1 MKRILKRV
9 FTVQVSLVLIA
20 TLFLIIG
27 VPAAHATVETG
38 WPVSQ
43 PNTPR
48 NANDIFIDFE
58 DGIEGIEIE
67 SSNPNLKFTTTNGL
81 NWRYGDI
88 RTGSYNVYPYGTHA
102 YECRGN
108 FFAWLGV
115 TGNAGQIDFPGGAAT
130 YCSVLVSTYSGVVID
145 AYNSDNELIS
155 TSGWAGSNINT
166 RTFTRLTV
174 DAPAGDYI
182 SYVIFHDT
190 GNYWLIDD
198 LCTDAKP
205 AVIPVPGRSIGDHSD
220 KFDIVFVP
228 DTDYG
233 SPQDIDTWLPTFI
246 DHINH
251 QIDDRLGA
259 VAPVSGHLDEF
270 NFYYTRMQGIAS
282 SLTLPE
288 DLTKISTFADVY
300 VMFHTTPF
308 GDQTVGK
315 VYSAE
320 GSLTDSEQGRS
331 FIHESGHGIFRV
343 ADEYDDTTPPYTN
356 YFQANPYPNIWETR
370 AVGRTDAAGEY
381 AVPIHDEILGVGDGT
396 KVQFGP
402 IANGNSPNAANTF
415 FADTDID
422 GDVDTSDVRVY
433 LDGIRQE
440 TSTYGIN
447 PGNGIVTFNS
457 APPAGASVTID
468 YSYVKDEDWNPIQ
481 VQRFTVVQGDWWKLG
496 TTPYIMEDGSHFANG
511 WGKPGARRIQWFL
524 DQYPDGSATA
534 AASPQTEK
542 SIWLNLELS
551 TEGFHLIDDS
561 YIIESPP
568 DYLPGTYD
576 FTAKV
581 FSTSGELLGEYGFGD
596 PRRVMAEQGYEGP
609 TWLDSANFQLILQYF
624 NSGARVDVTES
635 ATGSVELSIDISKYV
650 YAFDV
655 HDVAVTSVTSSK
667 TVVGQGFSTSVNVTV
682 ANQGDYTEVFN
693 VTAYANT
700 TVIGQGFNETGLAG
714 YWKFDEGSGT
724 TANDGSD
731 NGNNGAIYGATW
743 VDGKYGKALNFD
755 GVDDYVSVPDSD
767 LWHFGVNDFSIGF
780 WVYFNSLTMDKH
792 QLIGQSNGGNIQDKW
807 FIAFN
812 FSSHP
817 NCLVFEVCIT
827 GEGTD
832 RWISFPWTPS
842 TDIWYYTALVR
853 SGTDWYLYVNG
864 VQEGPTQTSNINI
877 PNVASTLK
885 IGSDGEL
892 WNFHDGLM
900 DEVEIYSRSLSPEE
914 VWAQYA
920 QSYAT
925 KLVTLGSG
933 ASATLTFAWNTTGFD
948 YGNYTIWAYA
958 WPVQNET
965 NTADNTFVDGFMMV
979 TIPGDVNGDF
989 IVDILDAVRLA
1000 GHYNEHV
1007 PWPHPQIDPNIDINN
1022 DGFIDIFDA
1031 IILANHYNQHYP

>member
-1 MKRILKRV
+1 LNQNKLELQIGKGERKMKKIL
-9 FTVQVSLVLIA
+9 TII
-20 TLFLIIG
+20 IIG
-27 VPAAHATVETG
+27 LLCFSMFLTMGVPPAKATVETG

-48 NANDIFIDFE
+48 NADDIFIDFE
-58 DGIEGIEIE
+58 SGIEGIEIE
-67 SSNPNLKFTTTNGL
+67 STNPNLKFTTTSGL

-88 RTGSYNVYPYGTHA
+88 RTGSYNVYPYGSKA

-115 TGNAGQIDFPGGAAT
+115 TGNAGRIDFLGGAAT
-130 YCSVLVSTYSGVVID
+130 YCSVLVSTYSGLVID
-145 AYNSDNELIS
+145 AYNSDSELIS

-220 KFDIVFVP
+220 RFDIVFVP

-251 QIDDRLGA
+251 QIDDRLGGA
-259 VAPVSGHLDEF
+259 APVSGHLDEF

-308 GDQTVGK
+308 GDQTVGR

-320 GSLTDSEQGRS
+320 GSLTDSEHGRS
-331 FIHESGHGIFRV
+331 FIHESGHGIFGV

-381 AVPIHDEILGVGDGT
+381 AVPIHDEILGDGDGT

-447 PGNGIVTFNS
+447 PGTGIVSFSS

-596 PRRVMAEQGYEGP
+596 PRRVMAELGYDGP

-624 NSGARVDVTES
+624 NRGGRVDLIES
-635 ATGSVELSIDISKYV
+635 ATGSVELSVDISKYV
-650 YAFDV
+650 TAPTLDPSSLTYTGI
-655 HDVAVTSVTSSK
+655 TSGQYSDPIALSATLKDLTTNSPLSGK
-667 TVVGQGFSTSVNVTV
+667 TVTFTIGTQTATGTTNTSGVATASVNL
-682 ANQGDYTEVFN
+682 NQASGAYT
-693 VTAYANT
+693 VTASFAGDSSYLSSSDSKPFAIDRENVAITYTGDTLVFTAGPT
-700 TVIGQGFNETGLAG
+700 TSTAPVHLAAHLVQESDGYPGDLTLAG
-714 YWKFDEGSGT
+714 VTFALFKSSNLGSTPDLTYDASVDSAGNALYDIASFAADVWTVRVTMKSGNLYWTQTSEGLGILVVSLPGLSATGGGWIPDSGS
-724 TANDGSD
+724 ANGKDNFGFTVQYNRNVGPKGNFVFVLRGKDG
-731 NGNNGAIYGATW
+731 Y
-743 VDGKYGKALNFD
+743 
-755 GVDDYVSVPDSD
+755 DYVAKSNSWQGGG
-767 LWHFGVNDFSIGF
+767 LSFMGTNN
-780 WVYFNSLTMDKH
+780 VYFSGKCNVQKIDRTTGAVAASWGNYKFAVDITDGDLTIPHTTDTIAIRIVNSINAIWR
-792 QLIGQSNGGNIQDKW
+792 QIGTPTAQIPLGGGNIVIHSK
-807 FIAFN
+807 
-812 FSSHP
+812 
-817 NCLVFEVCIT
+817 
-827 GEGTD
+827 
-832 RWISFPWTPS
+832 
-842 TDIWYYTALVR
+842 
-853 SGTDWYLYVNG
+853 
-864 VQEGPTQTSNINI
+864 
-877 PNVASTLK
+877 
-885 IGSDGEL
+885 
-892 WNFHDGLM
+892 
-900 DEVEIYSRSLSPEE
+900 
-914 VWAQYA
+914 
-920 QSYAT
+920 
-925 KLVTLGSG
+925 
-933 ASATLTFAWNTTGFD
+933 
-948 YGNYTIWAYA
+948 
-958 WPVQNET
+958 
-965 NTADNTFVDGFMMV
+965 
-979 TIPGDVNGDF
+979 
-989 IVDILDAVRLA
+989 
-1000 GHYNEHV
+1000 
-1007 PWPHPQIDPNIDINN
+1007 
-1022 DGFIDIFDA
+1022 
-1031 IILANHYNQHYP
+1031 